1 MVSVIV
7 LTGFLGSGKTSLLN
21 RLMATRPASRGKL
34 AIIVNEFG
42 AVGIDGSLL
51 PSDMSR
57 QIELPGGCICC
68 ELNEDLDRTI
78 TELLEAE
85 PEIETIVVE
94 TTGIAE
100 PLPITWT
107 LQRPPLSE
115 RVRLAAVVTVVDA
128 IEHARSRDRAP
139 AVDNQV
145 EYGDLLVISKL
156 DVLGA
161 SEPPEALL
169 ALLRA
174 RNPDAPILAAAP
186 ERLPG
191 LLWQALEDP
200 RPAMPRPGPNAHQT
214 GHGHYGHGFDA
225 VVVEIENL
233 LDFEELEEALEEL
246 PDNYL
251 RIKGIARVI
260 DRSTGSDAP
269 HLVAFHRVGA
279 RVSREPVTAAG
290 TMRAVALGPGVERA
304 ALAACIEAA
313 VIPCDSRK

>member
-51 PSDMSR
+51 PADMSR
-57 QIELPGGCICC
+57 QVELPGGCICC

-78 TELLEAE
+78 TDLLDSE
-85 PEIETIVVE
+85 PEVETIVVE

-107 LQRPPLSE
+107 LGRPPLSD

-128 IEHARSRDRAP
+128 LEHARNRERAP

-145 EYGDLLVISKL
+145 EYGDLLVVSKL
-156 DVLGA
+156 DLLGA
-161 SEPPEALL
+161 AEPPEDLVAD
-169 ALLRA
+169 LRE

-186 ERLPG
+186 ERLPA

-200 RPAMPRPGPNAHQT
+200 RAVARPPDPGHA
-214 GHGHYGHGFDA
+214 HGHTHGFE
-225 VVVEIENL
+225 VVSVEIENL

-246 PDNYL
+246 PDNYV
-251 RIKGIARVI
+251 RIKGIARVV
-260 DRSTGSDAP
+260 DRTTGSDQP
-269 HLVAFHRVGA
+269 QVMAFHRVGT
-279 RVSREPVTAAG
+279 RVSREPVAFEG
-290 TMRAVALGPGVERA
+290 PMRAVALGPGVTPG

-313 VIPCDSRK
+313 VIPCDSRR

>member
-1 MVSVIV
+1 MVSIIV

-51 PSDMSR
+51 PADMSR
-57 QIELPGGCICC
+57 QVELPGGCICC

-78 TELLEAE
+78 TELLDRE
-85 PEIETIVVE
+85 PEVETIVVE

-107 LQRPPLSE
+107 LARPPLSE

-128 IEHARSRDRAP
+128 LEHARNRERAP

-145 EYGDLLVISKL
+145 EYGDLLVVSKL

-161 SEPPEALL
+161 AEPPEALV
-169 ALLRA
+169 ALLRE

-186 ERLPG
+186 EQLPA

-200 RPAMPRPGPNAHQT
+200 RAVARPPDT
-214 GHGHYGHGFDA
+214 GHAHGHAHGFE
-225 VVVEIENL
+225 VVSVEIRNL

-246 PDNYL
+246 PDNYV
-251 RIKGIARVI
+251 RIKGIARVV
-260 DRSTGSDAP
+260 DRTTGSDQP
-269 HLVAFHRVGA
+269 QVMAFHRVGT
-279 RVSREPVTAAG
+279 RVSREPVAADG
-290 TMRAVALGPGVERA
+290 PMRAVALGPGVDPA

-313 VIPCDSRK
+313 VIPCDSRR